1 MIIKKMI
8 KNKILQIG
16 ILGQIKIIL
25 PFVPMS
31 VRITN
36 PIERRT
42 EGIRDRV
49 SALTPLTSELVK
61 PD

>member
-1 MIIKKMI
+1 MGRFAKFAYDNQEND

-36 PIERRT
+36 PIE
-42 EGIRDRV
+42 
-49 SALTPLTSELVK
+49 
-61 PD
+61 